1 MSSKVHVPELMS
13 TIKYRKKINV
23 CRPHQCLVPLFS
35 SEIERLMRVICPL
48 QPSVLATQTII
59 LILPANLV
67 TRNIKQCPDDHLPLT
82 RGLSTPS
89 LDIILKQLM
98 NLCRVWILW
107 EFRNY
112 SQSLKLEN
120 VNATLKLLRSRI
132 LTVFKIDKLSRV
144 AMSKDFDF

>member
-1 MSSKVHVPELMS
+1 MSRTFVL
-13 TIKYRKKINV
+13 IWDWKIDASD
-23 CRPHQCLVPLFS
+23 L
-35 SEIERLMRVICPL
+35 PL

-98 NLCRVWILW
+98 NLEFEFYENFVTIL
-107 EFRNY
+107 
-112 SQSLKLEN
+112 SH
-120 VNATLKLLRSRI
+120 
-132 LTVFKIDKLSRV
+132 
-144 AMSKDFDF
+144 